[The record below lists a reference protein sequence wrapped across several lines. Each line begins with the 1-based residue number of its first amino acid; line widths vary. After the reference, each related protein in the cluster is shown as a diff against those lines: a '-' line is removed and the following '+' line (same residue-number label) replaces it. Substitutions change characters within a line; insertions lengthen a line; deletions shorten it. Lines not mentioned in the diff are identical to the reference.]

1 LFAFQVYPHEIET
14 LSKRYQ
20 VIAFDYPG
28 VGQSTHDVLYP
39 DEREVDLWGFWADL
53 ACHLL
58 LELKINACCV
68 LGVGG
73 GALTALH
80 FAGKQAPQHKLAV
93 KGMIADSFLAD
104 WNTRNLHRWLDVCE
118 HFYVRNWKLLQ
129 QIHGDNWREFLDQ
142 DTAFLR
148 QLADRGGYAVPDCI
162 LNSISGPVLLTGQL
176 QDPVLPGLAQEYAR
190 ISCLIPDC
198 SIYLSSKSNH
208 PYLERPYM
216 WTDPARFW
224 NISDSFLERIGNK
237 V

>member
-1 LFAFQVYPHEIET
+1 MPSVNLSKLQINYAVQGTGDSFLLFPDNLFAFQAYPHEIET

-73 GALTALH
+73 GALTALQ

-93 KGMIADSFLAD
+93 G
-104 WNTRNLHRWLDVCE
+104 
-118 HFYVRNWKLLQ
+118 
-129 QIHGDNWREFLDQ
+129 
-142 DTAFLR
+142 
-148 QLADRGGYAVPDCI
+148 
-162 LNSISGPVLLTGQL
+162 
-176 QDPVLPGLAQEYAR
+176 
-190 ISCLIPDC
+190 
-198 SIYLSSKSNH
+198 
-208 PYLERPYM
+208 
-216 WTDPARFW
+216 
-224 NISDSFLERIGNK
+224 
-237 V
+237 